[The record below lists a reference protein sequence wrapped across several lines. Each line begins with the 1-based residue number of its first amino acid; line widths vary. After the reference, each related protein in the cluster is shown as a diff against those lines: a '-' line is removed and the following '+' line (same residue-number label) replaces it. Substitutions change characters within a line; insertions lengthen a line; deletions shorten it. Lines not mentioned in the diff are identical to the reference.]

1 MVDSMAANNWKA
13 EMKTLRQQLE
23 GEELLIVPGVFDGL
37 SARIAA
43 NQNFPALYMSGFAV
57 AASLLGEPDIGLVT
71 ASEMTARAGQ
81 IVEAADNKPVIAD
94 GDNGYGGVFNVERLV
109 RHYEQVGVSC
119 IQLEDQVNPKRCGHM
134 ENKEVVSMIDATAK
148 ISAAVAAR
156 STDNFLIMAR
166 TDARATHGLDEAL
179 RRAEAFLMAGAD
191 ILFVEAPRTVAEMQ
205 IVKDTFPDTP
215 LVANMVEDGKTPA
228 LSGEQLQDMGYAIL
242 LRPVSALLAVS
253 QVLSQ
258 AYSSLSSQGDLGS
271 MDRFSFSEINELLRL
286 PEYLERD

>member
-1 MVDSMAANNWKA
+1 
-13 EMKTLRQQLE
+13 MKTLRQQLE
-23 GEELLIVPGVFDGL
+23 GEEVLIVPGVFDGL

-71 ASEMTARAGQ
+71 ASEMTARAAQ
-81 IVEAADNKPVIAD
+81 IVEAAGNKPVIAD

-134 ENKEVVSMIDATAK
+134 ENKEVVSIVEATAK

-166 TDARATHGLDEAL
+166 TDARATHDLDEAL
-179 RRAEAFLMAGAD
+179 RRAEAFLTAGAD
-191 ILFVEAPRTVAEMQ
+191 ILFVEAPRSVEEMQ
-205 IVKDTFPDTP
+205 IVKDKFPDTP

-228 LSGEQLQDMGYAIL
+228 LSAEQLKDMGYVIL

-253 QVLSQ
+253 RALSL
-258 AYSSLSSQGDLGS
+258 AYSELSSRGDLGS
-271 MDRFSFSEINELLRL
+271 MDRFSFPEINELLRL
-286 PEYLERD
+286 PEYMERSS

>member
-1 MVDSMAANNWKA
+1 
-13 EMKTLRQQLE
+13 MKTLRQQLE